1 MLKVVGHRVLIKPDP
16 VEERTGSG
24 IWIHTPETAKLEEA
38 AQVRGTVVAIG
49 PTAWHA
55 FDRYNPDGTRNTS
68 WVEWC
73 KVGDKVYYA
82 KYSVK
87 RITDTE
93 TGEEYVIANDQD
105 IVAID
110 IPEKQEDK

>member
-16 VEERTGSG
+16 IEERTESG
-24 IWIHTPETAKLEEA
+24 IWVHTPETAKLEEA
-38 AQVRGTVVAIG
+38 AQVRGTVVSIG

-55 FDRYNPDGTRNTS
+55 FDKYNADRTRNQS
-68 WVEWC
+68 WEPWC

-87 RITDTE
+87 RIVDKE
-93 TGEEYVIANDQD
+93 TGEEYVVANDQD

-110 IPEKQEDK
+110 IQEDK